1 MNRHALRHTYAHWM
15 KQEGVPHSEL
25 YVAMGHSTT
34 AMLDRIYGRA
44 EGTEL
49 ASAMSGSI
57 AVRRAALTVIQG
69 GKGRKSPKSPKKA
82 TG

>member
-1 MNRHALRHTYAHWM
+1 M

-44 EGTEL
+44 EGAEL
-49 ASAMSGSI
+49 ALAMSGSI
-57 AVRRAALTVIQG
+57 AVRRAALTVIEG
-69 GKGRKSPKSPKKA
+69 GKGQKSPKNA